1 MILGNIASV
10 ATLILFVF
18 YFIGRIITIVRNRY
32 VFTDELRMMGAGFD
46 NKEFDIVE
54 VFDLEK
60 EAYNTFILTS
70 RQGIY
75 DLAVYRILYDSDFNQ
90 IGRKR
95 LEKSTYSFL
104 NIALGNTGSGLGPF
118 GLGSTTAV
126 LYSNYD
132 ASSIQRGDVV
142 QLGRSANDIRHS
154 VIVRTAGSWSVSGI
168 PSNIA
173 GNIHNIRGRV
183 LYSRL

>member
-104 NIALGNTGSGLGPF
+104 NIGQSLAFRVTSPEIFTTYEVEYYTPDYKRVTIALWDNPKNG
-118 GLGSTTAV
+118 V
-126 LYSNYD
+126 LSE
-132 ASSIQRGDVV
+132 
-142 QLGRSANDIRHS
+142 SAKPKTHLR
-154 VIVRTAGSWSVSGI
+154 A
-168 PSNIA
+168 
-173 GNIHNIRGRV
+173 
-183 LYSRL
+183 

>member
-95 LEKSTYSFL
+95 LEKSSYSFL
-104 NIALGNTGSGLGPF
+104 NVGQSLAFRVTSPEIFTTYEVEYNTPDYKRVTIALWDNPKNGVLSESAKPKNTF
-118 GLGSTTAV
+118 K
-126 LYSNYD
+126 
-132 ASSIQRGDVV
+132 
-142 QLGRSANDIRHS
+142 S
-154 VIVRTAGSWSVSGI
+154 VMFHLF
-168 PSNIA
+168 N
-173 GNIHNIRGRV
+173 
-183 LYSRL
+183 

>member
-75 DLAVYRILYDSDFNQ
+75 
-90 IGRKR
+90 G
-95 LEKSTYSFL
+95 
-104 NIALGNTGSGLGPF
+104 
-118 GLGSTTAV
+118 
-126 LYSNYD
+126 
-132 ASSIQRGDVV
+132 
-142 QLGRSANDIRHS
+142 
-154 VIVRTAGSWSVSGI
+154 
-168 PSNIA
+168 
-173 GNIHNIRGRV
+173 
-183 LYSRL
+183 

>member
-104 NIALGNTGSGLGPF
+104 NIGQSLAFRVTSPQIF
-118 GLGSTTAV
+118 ISAAV
-126 LYSNYD
+126 
-132 ASSIQRGDVV
+132 
-142 QLGRSANDIRHS
+142 
-154 VIVRTAGSWSVSGI
+154 
-168 PSNIA
+168 
-173 GNIHNIRGRV
+173 
-183 LYSRL
+183 

>member
-60 EAYNTFILTS
+60 EAYNS
-70 RQGIY
+70 
-75 DLAVYRILYDSDFNQ
+75 
-90 IGRKR
+90 
-95 LEKSTYSFL
+95 
-104 NIALGNTGSGLGPF
+104 NIQSGANVMFSIMLD
-118 GLGSTTAV
+118 V
-126 LYSNYD
+126 LYNGKSEEYQSII
-132 ASSIQRGDVV
+132 SSIKGGEKHEV
-142 QLGRSANDIRHS
+142 
-154 VIVRTAGSWSVSGI
+154 
-168 PSNIA
+168 
-173 GNIHNIRGRV
+173 
-183 LYSRL
+183 